1 MEKGTARPSLAL
13 ENLLEE
19 EKLSGPEREMAN
31 ETTTTSLLVNFFLAM
46 LLYPDTIRRAQR
58 ELDVITGR
66 ERLPT
71 FEDRSRLSFVDAMCK
86 EILRWRPILP
96 VGVPH
101 ASTKDDVYDGYF
113 IPKGAIVIG
122 NTWAI
127 MHDPT
132 LYPEPDVFKPE
143 RFLGPDGTLLDD
155 PIVTSAFGW
164 GKRICPG
171 RHFVDATMFIVVSS
185 LLSVFNIEKVQDEP
199 FVYSYKGA
207 IISSPHSFPCSIV
220 LGINKQRS

>member
-1 MEKGTARPSLAL
+1 
-13 ENLLEE
+13 
-19 EKLSGPEREMAN
+19 
-31 ETTTTSLLVNFFLAM
+31 M
-46 LLYPDTIRRAQR
+46 LLYPDMIRRAQR

-71 FEDRSRLSFVDAMCK
+71 FEDRSRLSFVDAMCR
-86 EILRWRPILP
+86 EILRWRPVVPL
-96 VGVPH
+96 GVPH

-132 LYPEPDVFKPE
+132 LYPEPDIFKPE

-185 LLSVFNIEKVQDEP
+185 LLSVFNIEKVQDAE
-199 FVYSYKGA
+199 A
-207 IISSPHSFPCSIV
+207 NHLISCPHSFPCSIV
-220 LGINKQRS
+220 PRDKQAEELIIADTMAR

>member
-1 MEKGTARPSLAL
+1 MVGC
-13 ENLLEE
+13 
-19 EKLSGPEREMAN
+19 
-31 ETTTTSLLVNFFLAM
+31 
-46 LLYPDTIRRAQR
+46 LYY
-58 ELDVITGR
+58 
-66 ERLPT
+66 
-71 FEDRSRLSFVDAMCK
+71 
-86 EILRWRPILP
+86 PIE
-96 VGVPH
+96 VYSVY
-101 ASTKDDVYDGYF
+101 STLCR
-113 IPKGAIVIG
+113 
-122 NTWAI
+122 AI

-207 IISSPHSFPCSIV
+207 IIRYSTTTISLFNEANHLISSPHSFPCSIV
-220 LGINKQRS
+220 PRDKQAEELIIADTMVR

>member
-1 MEKGTARPSLAL
+1 MVSCL
-13 ENLLEE
+13 
-19 EKLSGPEREMAN
+19 
-31 ETTTTSLLVNFFLAM
+31 F
-46 LLYPDTIRRAQR
+46 YPIQ
-58 ELDVITGR
+58 V
-66 ERLPT
+66 LPT
-71 FEDRSRLSFVDAMCK
+71 LCR
-86 EILRWRPILP
+86 
-96 VGVPH
+96 
-101 ASTKDDVYDGYF
+101 
-113 IPKGAIVIG
+113 
-122 NTWAI
+122 AI

-199 FVYSYKGA
+199 FVYSYKGSVIRYSTTTMSLFNGA
-207 IISSPHSFPCSIV
+207 NHFISCPHSFPCLIV
-220 LGINKQRS
+220 PRDKQAEELIIADTMAR